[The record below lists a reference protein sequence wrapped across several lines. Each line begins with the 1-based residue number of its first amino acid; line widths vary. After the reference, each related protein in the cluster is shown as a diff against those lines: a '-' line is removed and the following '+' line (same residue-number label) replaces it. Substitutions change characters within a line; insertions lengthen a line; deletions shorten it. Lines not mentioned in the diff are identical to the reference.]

1 MFVASIYSF
10 GVRSQQKNTLK
21 LEGAVNTL
29 RQISE
34 NQDAVVQ
41 NQVNKYYN
49 YVGIICAALRSFTG
63 DAGYEGPDIFENGIV
78 VRVKDGQIIYPD
90 GFHTVFSDLTPEK
103 LNGHICESTMQSDE
117 APDQNSYVLVS
128 QEIIKDTWYVY
139 YTTLEEFYDYT
150 NLYEK
155 YNDFLNDTEKSYNGY
170 MFMVYP
176 DDPEMTFIYCSDDL
190 GTNIK
195 SFADVG
201 IEREDII
208 NRKEMIAV
216 KPNVFDVRYINM
228 TFMGRD
234 VLVILMLNAENDLFP
249 SLRNNVTAILIIL
262 IIMTAVIIWLYLV
275 QRYVQDHVL
284 TKDQEKDYHPHQLR
298 KVTASIGLIAGI
310 MIFAIT

>member
-1 MFVASIYSF
+1 MKNKIRKPLAAFGLLGILLVITGIVVFVASIYSF

-34 NQDAVVQ
+34 NQDAVFQ
-41 NQVNKYYN
+41 NQMKKYYN
-49 YVGIICAALRSFTG
+49 YVGMICAALRSFTG

-216 KPNVFDVRYINM
+216 KPNVFDVRYLNM
-228 TFMGRD
+228 TFM
-234 VLVILMLNAENDLFP
+234 
-249 SLRNNVTAILIIL
+249 AI
-262 IIMTAVIIWLYLV
+262 M
-275 QRYVQDHVL
+275 
-284 TKDQEKDYHPHQLR
+284 
-298 KVTASIGLIAGI
+298 
-310 MIFAIT
+310 